1 MKKKICMAIL
11 MATTMSVS
19 VPGVAFP
26 VSAAV
31 EQNDTTKAYDAM
43 IKKEQSR
50 DELDLIVKQKTLQ
63 DGKAMEGDSET
74 ETRVQVSGLT
84 KKDNLKYSM
93 TTNLQDND
101 VTSTV
106 ISTYSDGVLTVS
118 ANGQSTKSDTTE
130 ETARKSLNNTIYLYL
145 DSEYLTSLTASEGDN
160 NTTVYQF
167 EADVDAT
174 SKYMVEQ
181 LGSKKE
187 DLDSDSS
194 MTLHGMSGTITAD
207 SEGNVLERK
216 VTTTYSIKSEDGTEH
231 NYTVEYDAAYI
242 NGLESSK
249 GVNKS
254 NATAKI
260 SSSGKSDNGITE
272 TSGVVYAISDAN
284 VRAAASTNA
293 EIIGGVN
300 TGDQLQ
306 MTGKTS
312 DNWIRINYNGSVGFV
327 YGDYIS
333 DQKPSSQT
341 TGKFTEA
348 SGKVTT
354 GVETNFRTQP
364 SSDSTVIEVI
374 PADTVLELLGQTDTG
389 WLKVSYN
396 GNVGYIAEGCT
407 GWFEYDED
415 PDSTTYMLEGIVA
428 DVSVN
433 YLGVN
438 GLGGAGYYSFN
449 IANAKINP
457 DISFLAPG
465 HYVKVHYQI
474 QDGTYYASAV
484 GDEGMYTEGTDYDE
498 SADDTDTDST
508 ADTDDSTDTNDIVD
522 NEDYTI
528 SYGCITYLDYPD
540 VTVSTYDG
548 NEYSANL
555 KGIGVSGYLEEGQYV
570 EIYVKDGEIY
580 QIY

>member
-11 MATTMSVS
+11 LSMAMSAS
-19 VPGVAFP
+19 VQGMTFS

-43 IKKEQSR
+43 LKKEQSR

-63 DGKAMEGDSET
+63 DGEVMEGDSGT

-84 KKDNLKYSM
+84 KKDKFKYSM

-101 VTSTV
+101 ITSTV

-118 ANGQSTKSDTTE
+118 ANGKSSKSDTTE
-130 ETARKSLNNTIYLYL
+130 DAARKSLNNTIYLYL
-145 DSEYLTSLTASEGDN
+145 GSEYLTSLTASKGN
-160 NTTVYQF
+160 NDTTVYQF
-167 EADVDAT
+167 EADVDST

-187 DLDSDSS
+187 DLASDSS

-231 NYTVEYDAAYI
+231 NYTAEYDAVYI
-242 NGLESSK
+242 NGKDSSN
-249 GVNKS
+249 GVNKTMPS
-254 NATAKI
+254 AKI
-260 SSSGKSDNGITE
+260 SSSGKSSNGITE
-272 TSGVVYAISDAN
+272 SSGIVYATADAN
-284 VRAAASTNA
+284 VRAAASTTA

-300 TGDQLQ
+300 TGEQLQ
-306 MTGKTS
+306 MTGETS

-333 DQKPSSQT
+333 DQEPSSQS
-341 TGKFTEA
+341 TGKYTEA

-374 PADTVLELLGQTDTG
+374 PAGTVLELLGQTDTG
-389 WLKVSYN
+389 WLKISYN

-407 GWFEYDED
+407 GWFEYEED
-415 PDSTTYMLEGIVA
+415 PDSTTYMLEGIVS

-484 GDEGMYTEGTDYDE
+484 GDDGMYTEGTDYDE
-498 SADDTDTDST
+498 SGDDTD
-508 ADTDDSTDTNDIVD
+508 ADDIID

-528 SYGCITYLDYPD
+528 SYGVITYLDYPD

-548 NEYSANL
+548 SEYSANL

-580 QIY
+580 LIY